1 MHNPNK
7 KTECQAEEARRSVLL
22 YNVVAMNITQQE
34 QYISIQQGCQ
44 QLRMKICENQ
54 EYRAEKNEF
63 YRQVSDQLGRLDYRK
78 LYEAYSG
85 KIRKSQVEPRIL
97 FEIIVCAYMKGVY
110 SSRKIE
116 ELCRE
121 NIQFILLLDGH
132 EAPDHCTI
140 ARFRSGEDTAPVI
153 EDLFYQYAALL
164 EKDGMTD
171 HEEVFVDGTKIES
184 KANRYTFVWRKTV
197 ERELKKIRGKAKE
210 LLGLTEG
217 YATKGKLEEKVRELG
232 KEIEEKGL
240 HVEKG
245 RGHRKPEII
254 RMRECLHSLFER
266 WNAYEQKLKT
276 LGNNRNSFSKTDPDA
291 TFMHMKDDHMRNG
304 QLKPGYNV
312 QFAVNSEFI
321 TGIGVFSNRTDYD
334 TLPPMME
341 TMEKWH
347 GKRYQRAVADSG
359 YESLRNYRFLSEK
372 GIEAYIKPN
381 NYESSRTRKFKA
393 QIGRSENMA
402 YYQPGDYYVCQY
414 GRILPCI
421 GESIEHSKDGSEK
434 KVQRYRCEDCSGC
447 PYRAQCCKA
456 KDPEKQKELVICR
469 EFADFRQASLERI
482 TTEEGKLLR
491 VNRSIQA
498 EGAFGQLKHNR
509 RFVRFLTAGA
519 QKVSSEL
526 YFLGLSQNILK
537 WISKCNAK
545 EKKTHLLSP
554 KNLLK
559 F

>member
-1 MHNPNK
+1 
-7 KTECQAEEARRSVLL
+7 
-22 YNVVAMNITQQE
+22 
-34 QYISIQQGCQ
+34 
-44 QLRMKICENQ
+44 
-54 EYRAEKNEF
+54 
-63 YRQVSDQLGRLDYRK
+63 
-78 LYEAYSG
+78 
-85 KIRKSQVEPRIL
+85 
-97 FEIIVCAYMKGVY
+97 MKGIY

-140 ARFRSGEDTAPVI
+140 ARFRSGEDTAPAI

-164 EKDGMTD
+164 EKDGLTD

-184 KANRYTFVWRKTV
+184 RANRYTFVWRKTV
-197 ERELKKIRGKAKE
+197 ERELQKIKGKARD

-217 YATKGKLEEKVRELG
+217 YATKGKFEEKVRELDSEI
-232 KEIEEKGL
+232 KEKNL

-245 RGHRKPEII
+245 RGHRKPEV
-254 RMRECLHSLFER
+254 MRLRDQASILFER
-266 WNAYEQKLKT
+266 WSAYEQKLKM
-276 LGNNRNSFSKTDPDA
+276 LGNKRNSFSKTDPDA
-291 TFMHMKDDHMRNG
+291 TFMHMKDDHMKNG

-334 TLPPMME
+334 TLPPMLE
-341 TMEKWH
+341 ALEKRH
-347 GKRYQRAVADSG
+347 GKYYKKVVADSG
-359 YESLRNYRFLSEK
+359 YESLRNYRFLAKK
-372 GIEAYIKPN
+372 GIEAYIKPG

-402 YYQPGDYYVCQY
+402 YYQPDDYYVCKNE
-414 GRILPCI
+414 RILPCI
-421 GESIEHSKDGSEK
+421 GEYTEHSKDGTES

-447 PYRAQCCKA
+447 PYRPQCCKA

-469 EFADFRQASLERI
+469 EFSDFRQASLERI
-482 TTEEGKLLR
+482 TTDEGKQLR

-509 RFVRFLTAGA
+509 HFVRFLTAGTL
-519 QKVSSEL
+519 KVTSEL
-526 YFLGLSQNILK
+526 FFLGLSQNILK
-537 WISKCNAK
+537 WIGKCNAK
-545 EKKTHLLSP
+545 EKKPHLLIP
-554 KNLLK
+554 KKMLK